1 MSRPTRALRALGLLA
16 LVAAVLTAGAPS
28 VIRIH
33 RGDTLSALAKKHH
46 TTVAVLQALNHM
58 GGSTTIYTGDT
69 LLVPG
74 TASAPRPRA
83 QRPASRVVLKT
94 YTVRPGDGLIVVARR
109 LHSTPA
115 YLTHLN
121 RLHRDYLILGE
132 RLRYPV
138 RVTTTAARPSRS
150 GTVVVPGSVSASAR
164 AHRALLAAHA
174 LPSKTAVK
182 GMIARAAKR
191 HGVPVSLALALAYQE
206 SGFQQ
211 RVVSPVDAI
220 GAMQVLPSTGRSLG
234 RLHGRTFDLLKA
246 SDNVEAGV
254 MLLSDLLRATGS
266 VERALAGY
274 YQGLGSV
281 GRVGLLPQTKQYV
294 RNVQLLRK
302 RFS

>member
-1 MSRPTRALRALGLLA
+1 MSRPSRSLRTVGLLV

-28 VIRIH
+28 AIRIR
-33 RGDTLSALAKKHH
+33 RGDTLSELAQRHH

-58 GGSTTIYTGDT
+58 GGSTTIYAGDT

-74 TASAPRPRA
+74 TPDKR
-83 QRPASRVVLKT
+83 RPAARRPVTTTVLRT

-109 LHSTPA
+109 LHTTPA
-115 YLTHLN
+115 VLTRVNH
-121 RLHRDYLILGE
+121 LHRDYLLLGE
-132 RLRYPV
+132 HLRYPV
-138 RVTTTAARPSRS
+138 RVTTRAAAPSRK
-150 GTVVVPGSVSASAR
+150 GTVVVPGSVSRSA
-164 AHRALLAAHA
+164 ATHRAMLRSRA
-174 LPSKTAVK
+174 LPSKSAVK
-182 GMIARAAKR
+182 DLIARAARR

-254 MLLSDLLRATGS
+254 LLLRDLLQATGS
-266 VERALAGY
+266 VDRALAGY

-281 GRVGLLPQTKQYV
+281 ARVGLLPQTKQYV
-294 RNVQLLRK
+294 RNVQLLRQ